1 MATVPP
7 TGPSRGTRGSA
18 RGGIQKRRG
27 GGAGRVDRDGDLVM
41 DASSSARS
49 NGIGKRSTN
58 NPHNRPARGRPAAR
72 GGGGGAATRTMIA
85 AQDKILRHLN
95 AGSDLS
101 NRISPSQRRGSG
113 PTSILKVVGIK
124 GSKAATNADKGVKN
138 ALDFLERKAANF
150 NSRRIIVK
158 KSHLASD
165 LTLYILLSKEDA
177 EDVLKLNGWLF
188 AGSNL
193 AITESQDGWP
203 GDSKPHSSAQPSQE
217 TQDLRSRLRGFLD
230 RRYTADRKLLDLSA
244 IGQDPVLAE
253 MGAFQD
259 KERAEKTFKALMAI
273 SEDIFPTAEKKRAAV
288 ESITVANNSIDHVA
302 QVFDIATT
310 FPDLKHLDC
319 SGNMLQT
326 VKSMARWSHHF
337 RHLETL
343 LLNGNPI
350 ESVEPAYKE
359 ELVKWFPKLQNL
371 SNIQVRTPEE
381 VAAAEAAK
389 AAARPIPIPQH
400 GPDFRDAGRI
410 GEDFLMQ
417 FLPLFD
423 SDRAALANMFYD
435 DRSNFSVSVVNH
447 APRDVDEPVLPWQP
461 YLKYSRNLVR
471 ITHPGPRVQRLMKGR
486 QTIQEMWKVMPSTR
500 HPDLRAEFSKY
511 LVDCHP
517 LPALAD
523 PSGQSPHGV
532 DGLLINI
539 HGEFEESDS
548 GSSTVGKRSFS
559 RTFVLGPG
567 APGGNPVRVVSDML
581 SLRAWNPIP
590 VAKASAPVEA
600 APVDQQQQQ
609 RRQLVAE
616 LSQRTN
622 MTAQYSEMCLD
633 QVGWNLEAALVKF
646 QETRPNLGPEAF
658 INGVPAP

>member
-1 MATVPP
+1 MATVPS
-7 TGPSRGTRGSA
+7 TGPPRGTRSST

-41 DASSSARS
+41 DASPSSRS
-49 NGIGKRSTN
+49 NGIGKRPAN
-58 NPHNRPARGRPAAR
+58 NPNKHGATRGRPAAR
-72 GGGGGAATRTMIA
+72 GGGGGVTRSIIA

-95 AGSDLS
+95 SGSDLS
-101 NRISPSQRRGSG
+101 SRVSSQRRGSG
-113 PTSILKVVGIK
+113 PTSILKVIGIK

-165 LTLYILLSKEDA
+165 HTLHVLLSKEDA

-188 AGSNL
+188 AGSTL

-203 GDSKPHSSAQPSQE
+203 GDSKSHSSAQHSQE
-217 TQDLRSRLRGFLD
+217 TQDLRSRLRDFLD
-230 RRYTADRKLLDLSA
+230 RRYHADRKLLDLSA
-244 IGQDPVLAE
+244 IGQDPILAE

-259 KERAEKTFKALMAI
+259 KERAEKTFKALMTI
-273 SEDIFPTAEKKRAAV
+273 SEDIFPTADKKRAAV
-288 ESITVANNSIDHVA
+288 ESISIAHNSIDHVA

-319 SGNMLQT
+319 SGNLLQT
-326 VKSMARWSHHF
+326 ARSMGRWSHHF

-381 VAAAEAAK
+381 IAAAEAAK

-410 GEDFLMQ
+410 GEEFLMQ

-423 SDRAALANMFYD
+423 SDRPALANMFYD
-435 DRSNFSVSVVNH
+435 ERSNFSVSVVNH
-447 APRDVDEPVLPWQP
+447 APRDVDEPVPSWQP

-471 ITHPGPRVQRLMKGR
+471 ITHAGPRVQRLMKGR
-486 QTIQEMWKVMPSTR
+486 QTIQDTWKVLPATK
-500 HPDLRAEFSKY
+500 HPDLSGEFSKY

-523 PSGQSPHGV
+523 PSGQSAHGV

-539 HGEFEESDS
+539 HGEFEESDP
-548 GSSTVGKRSFS
+548 GSSKVGKRSFS

-567 APGGNPVRVVSDML
+567 APGGNPIRVVSDML

-590 VAKASAPVEA
+590 VAQASAPAEA
-600 APVDQQQQQ
+600 APVDQQQQ
-609 RRQLVAE
+609 RQQLIAQ

-622 MTAQYSEMCLD
+622 MVSQYSEMCLD
-633 QVGWNLEAALVKF
+633 QVGWNLEAALAKF